1 MTTTATQE
9 RPVEGPPS
17 PRRGKNPTPPGHRV
31 LHLVI
36 DQGTFDLIHMCALRS
51 RMKFTA
57 YMQRF
62 LREAFP
68 YEAPEAP
75 TAVGVGAAT
84 ISEGS
89 VPVNPTVPSPPGP

>member
-1 MTTTATQE
+1 MATMTDEQPTKQQVSAE
-9 RPVEGPPS
+9 IPK
-17 PRRGKNPTPPGHRV
+17 RRTPPGHRV

-36 DQGTFDLIHMCALRS
+36 DQGTFDLIHMCALKS

-68 YEAPEAP
+68 YEASGPATGEGADGPSEAHVMAIP
-75 TAVGVGAAT
+75 
-84 ISEGS
+84 
-89 VPVNPTVPSPPGP
+89 NCPSPPGA

>member
-1 MTTTATQE
+1 MATMTDEQPTKQQVSAE
-9 RPVEGPPS
+9 IPK
-17 PRRGKNPTPPGHRV
+17 RRTPPGHRV

-36 DQGTFDLIHMCALRS
+36 DQGTFDLIHMCALKS

-68 YEAPEAP
+68 YELSEVS
-75 TAVGVGAAT
+75 TAAGNGANGP
-84 ISEGS
+84 SEP
-89 VPVNPTVPSPPGP
+89 PVVAIPNCPAPPGC